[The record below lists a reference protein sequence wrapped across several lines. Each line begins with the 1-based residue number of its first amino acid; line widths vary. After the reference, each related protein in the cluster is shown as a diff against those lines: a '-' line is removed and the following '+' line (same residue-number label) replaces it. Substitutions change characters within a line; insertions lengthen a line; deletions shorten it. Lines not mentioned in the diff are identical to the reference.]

1 MKNYSLGNMIRAG
14 AWGAI
19 LGGAAGF
26 AVGLLLAPEEGQ
38 KIRRRVAFQ
47 LEKLSGQI
55 GSFVEQVSTDSQDSD
70 ARREGNELVEDAK
83 QRAQQ
88 IRDDIDELLGQVRK
102 DRSSKRAASTG

>member
-1 MKNYSLGNMIRAG
+1 MKHYSLGNMIRAG
-14 AWGAI
+14 TWGAL

-47 LEKLSGQI
+47 LEKLSGQVS
-55 GSFVEQVSTDSQDSD
+55 SFVEQVSSESGHSD
-70 ARREGNELVEDAK
+70 ARREGNELVEDAR